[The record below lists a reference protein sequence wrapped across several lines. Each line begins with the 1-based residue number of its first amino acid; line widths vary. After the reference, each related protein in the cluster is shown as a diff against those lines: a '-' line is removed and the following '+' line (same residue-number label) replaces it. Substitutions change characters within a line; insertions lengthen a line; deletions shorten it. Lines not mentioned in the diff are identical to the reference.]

1 MDRGEVVLIH
11 GSTNNFRDV
20 AVRFDVNERPAAT
33 KSLEVTDQLTP

>member
-1 MDRGEVVLIH
+1 MDHGEVVLTH
-11 GSTNNFRDV
+11 GSTKICRDV